1 MAYLYK
7 VYAIVPEL
15 VFCWSKKEIFDF
27 QQVFGFRILNKG
39 FYFMNP
45 NYWVIRFKTQQE
57 IRNKNSEV

>member
-1 MAYLYK
+1 M
-7 VYAIVPEL
+7 PEL

-27 QQVFGFRILNKG
+27 KQIFGFRILNKG

-45 NYWVIRFKTQQE
+45 NYWVIRFKNQQE